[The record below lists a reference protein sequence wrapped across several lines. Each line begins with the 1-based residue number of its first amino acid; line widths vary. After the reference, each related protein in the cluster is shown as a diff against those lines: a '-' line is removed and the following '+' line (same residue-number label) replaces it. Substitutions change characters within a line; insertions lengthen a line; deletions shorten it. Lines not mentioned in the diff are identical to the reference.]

1 MTDYYK
7 YKRTFHLPWS
17 PGSTNDD
24 KMLTDTSSFK
34 GKSIV
39 VTEKMD
45 GENTNMYPDRIHARS
60 IDSSDHISRHWV
72 KSLWG
77 NIRHEIPTGWRIC
90 GENLYARHSIYYDQ
104 LPSFFM
110 VYSIWDEKNM
120 RLSWADTL
128 VMCECLHLI
137 PVREMYRGIFDEEYL
152 KNLKIDRKIQE
163 GYVIRNKEEFHY
175 DDFSENVAKWVRPA
189 HVITGDHW
197 MFQEVFPN
205 KLKI

>member
-1 MTDYYK
+1 MEDYYK
-7 YKRTFHLPWS
+7 YQRTFHLPWS

-39 VTEKMD
+39 ITEKMD

-72 KSLWG
+72 KALWG
-77 NIRHEIPTGWRIC
+77 KIRYEIPTGWRIC

-110 VYSIWDEKNM
+110 VYSIWDEFN
-120 RLSWADTL
+120 RCLSWENTKDICDAL
-128 VMCECLHLI
+128 KLI
-137 PVREMYRGIFDEEYL
+137 TVPEMKIF
-152 KNLKIDRKIQE
+152 
-163 GYVIRNKEEFHY
+163 KETI
-175 DDFSENVAKWVRPA
+175 V
-189 HVITGDHW
+189 
-197 MFQEVFPN
+197 
-205 KLKI
+205 